1 MSAQRK
7 EIRQAE
13 HLLVELAHP
22 PISSTKN
29 LILRI
34 TPVRSFGIA
43 KFVFSPES
51 KTIPLHQEKARP
63 TLENP
68 KLDSEANNLN
78 QR

>member
-1 MSAQRK
+1 MSEQRK

-29 LILRI
+29 LIARI

-43 KFVFSPES
+43 KFVFSGI
-51 KTIPLHQEKARP
+51 KNHTLNQEKARP
-63 TLENP
+63 TLEN
-68 KLDSEANNLN
+68 LN
-78 QR
+78 